1 MPRQPCRRND
11 TGCLFVVLN
20 GKLRAM
26 RILIIS
32 DLHANLEAVEAL
44 PTDFDQLWVLG
55 DLVNYGPDP
64 SAAIRYVR
72 EHAAT
77 VVRGNHDHAAGFGED
92 PRCSARFRA
101 MAEETCRYT
110 RSALNEEELRYLRGL
125 PLTAACEVAGVHFL
139 LCHAAPSDPLYEYR
153 AADSELWFEDP
164 AESASVILAGHT
176 HLPFQRTRGDRTVVN
191 PGSVGQPKHGR
202 AAASYAI
209 WEGGTIALRSV
220 AYDVESTIEKL
231 RRLPL
236 SFAVFDD
243 LAFVLRNGRVP
254 PAAAES

>member
-1 MPRQPCRRND
+1 
-11 TGCLFVVLN
+11 
-20 GKLRAM
+20 M

-32 DLHANLEAVEAL
+32 DLHANQEALKAL
-44 PTDFDQLWVLG
+44 PTEFDQLWVLG

-72 EHAAT
+72 EHAGM

-110 RSALNEEELRYLRGL
+110 RSALDEGELRYLRGL
-125 PLTAACEVAGVHFL
+125 PLTAECEVAGVQFL

-153 AADSELWFEDP
+153 QADSDLWF
-164 AESASVILAGHT
+164 AEAPTRSSVVLAGHT

-202 AAASYAI
+202 TEASYAI
-209 WEGGTIALRSV
+209 WESGKITLRSV

-231 RRLPL
+231 RRLPV
-236 SFAVFDD
+236 SSAVFDD

-254 PAAAES
+254 PDVVDSSA